1 VSIILDTCPVVL
13 AGYVKNIMSILSLH
27 YPIGVWVLSQFVL
40 FSVVAAELVKFGSQ
54 ILFFRRGV

>member
-1 VSIILDTCPVVL
+1 
-13 AGYVKNIMSILSLH
+13 MSILSLH